1 MEVVSKLCSFKLNIS
16 QTFGVVSIY
25 GHTHTHVYARTYTT
39 WSGVSLLII
48 SQTRTQ
54 VGHNRT
60 RSICEVFHEAGSVT
74 KFDKFQHEKNCKRF
88 SVSNRVE
95 IPVFRFKAF
104 RGLLYPTPLKS

>member
-1 MEVVSKLCSFKLNIS
+1 M
-16 QTFGVVSIY
+16 SIY
-25 GHTHTHVYARTYTT
+25 GHTCTHVYAHAHARTYTT
-39 WSGVSLLII
+39 GSGVSLLII

-54 VGHNRT
+54 VEHNRT
-60 RSICEVFHEAGSVT
+60 CSLCEVFHEVGSVT